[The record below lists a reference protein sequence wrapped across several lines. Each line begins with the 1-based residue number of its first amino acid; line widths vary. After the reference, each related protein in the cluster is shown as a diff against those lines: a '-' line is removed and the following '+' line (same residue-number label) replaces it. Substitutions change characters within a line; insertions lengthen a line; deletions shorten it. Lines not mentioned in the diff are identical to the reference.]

1 MCNDF
6 KAGGGKRFMDELA
19 ATANMDLAALAKW
32 AKRPSPQKDSS
43 KNDPLGGC
51 LIVNRLAVH
60 LQNTGRATGHSSPN
74 SRCSEAQRI
83 EDERYLHP
91 MRRSEMA
98 AELRRAPCADDSKR
112 TSETWI
118 ARVIVHSI
126 EPTKLPNRA
135 RLRLRHSKQ

>member
-1 MCNDF
+1 
-6 KAGGGKRFMDELA
+6 MDELA

-60 LQNTGRATGHSSPN
+60 LQNTGRA
-74 SRCSEAQRI
+74 RCSEAQRI

-126 EPTKLPNRA
+126 EPTKLPDRA
-135 RLRLRHSKQ
+135 RLRLPHSKQ

>member
-1 MCNDF
+1 
-6 KAGGGKRFMDELA
+6 MDELA

-83 EDERYLHP
+83 EDEKYLHP
-91 MRRSEMA
+91 CAAPRWPPNYGERHALMA
-98 AELRRAPCADDSKR
+98 QGGR
-112 TSETWI
+112 W
-118 ARVIVHSI
+118 
-126 EPTKLPNRA
+126 
-135 RLRLRHSKQ
+135 RLGLLE

>member
-60 LQNTGRATGHSSPN
+60 LQNTGRA
-74 SRCSEAQRI
+74 RCSEAQRI
-83 EDERYLHP
+83 EDEKYLHP
-91 MRRSEMA
+91 CAAPRWPPNYGERHALMA
-98 AELRRAPCADDSKR
+98 QGGR
-112 TSETWI
+112 W
-118 ARVIVHSI
+118 
-126 EPTKLPNRA
+126 
-135 RLRLRHSKQ
+135 RLGLLE